1 MDGTADAASSA
12 SSASLSSPSTA
23 WSTATASSP
32 PPTASRTTTGTAMP
46 RALLAVP
53 PQVAPTAALGAP
65 GPQMPV
71 VPLLPQNLEPRLAAL
86 MCPGEAVT
94 SFPLQA
100 AAPSPGPASAPPP
113 QASPLSSSAAPAS
126 LASAPASRATATMGP
141 DAVAAASEEA
151 MQQRKDLADLDDTV
165 RCGRCRRALVA
176 GIVYKQVSCG
186 HCVSANPARRPC
198 LIPRGVPALFCD
210 SARCDSGMCIGC
222 VRKAVAIEPEFISGE
237 PG

>member
-1 MDGTADAASSA
+1 
-12 SSASLSSPSTA
+12 
-23 WSTATASSP
+23 
-32 PPTASRTTTGTAMP
+32 
-46 RALLAVP
+46 
-53 PQVAPTAALGAP
+53 
-65 GPQMPV
+65 
-71 VPLLPQNLEPRLAAL
+71 
-86 MCPGEAVT
+86 
-94 SFPLQA
+94 
-100 AAPSPGPASAPPP
+100 
-113 QASPLSSSAAPAS
+113 
-126 LASAPASRATATMGP
+126 MGP

-198 LIPRGVPALFCD
+198 LIPLGVPALFCD

-222 VRKAVAIEPEFISGE
+222 VRKAVAIEQEFLSGE